1 MNNKLIRVSEIKK
14 GMLIQL
20 SSDENDLELA
30 ESDSYLQNGIWTM
43 KILGD
48 YIYQF
53 STDGNNWVRVVDLE
67 N

>member
-1 MNNKLIRVSEIKK
+1 MNTQKIKVSEIKK

-20 SSDENDLELA
+20 SSDESDCELA
-30 ESDSYLQNGIWTM
+30 ESDSYLKNGIWTM

-53 STDGNNWVRVVDLE
+53 STNGNELVRVVDELI
-67 N
+67 